1 MKTKKTKYLLVSI
14 IAIIYVI
21 MLCLMAVPVAANY
34 NFDGWPVETRT
45 NGTVNG
51 GVFIDYEPWAGTKT
65 LTGNFNVPD
74 GDIKWARLYTGVWG
88 GTENYEGWM
97 NVTFNGIYDEN
108 GLGPIHLQGEADT
121 NPNVWCST
129 HGKYWMFYNVTDLV
143 NAGAVNTATTT
154 KINATVGAFDGRVYG
169 IVLVA
174 VYESGD
180 SPKEIQYWI
189 NDGSDGLHYAEAT
202 WPPIAHDT
210 GTTYFNAIIG
220 ITNITKASLTMV
232 HLTAYEPPCNNCLKF
247 NDHEFDTSMVDSNTF
262 ELNSWN
268 VTNYVA
274 SSGNN
279 AWFSR
284 GEDGYVSITNA
295 ILILER
301 EPVEK
306 PDLMITAIKP
316 YHYEWSEEYD
326 IPKGDPWF
334 NLLNYVNVT
343 VKNNGTVATGSFEVK
358 LYANDVLIG
367 NATVAGLAANTTTDV
382 KFEWTPEG
390 EDVLGWTDTA
400 KGAKITHDDTG
411 KNYTLRAVVDE
422 DNEVLESNEEN
433 NTLTKEQKV
442 VWNGFSSDEP
452 LENYVHGKVKGGIIY
467 TTGDGQYRGVD
478 CYGTKYGT
486 FYNVSYD
493 LAIPVP
499 GSVKLARF
507 YIYYTWAQP
516 PYKAPKIGVT
526 LNTPSDDAYNLNMER
541 SYNDIKGDFNSHR
554 FVWGTYTYNITGYVN
569 ESGTYVVNITN
580 LNDGSDSEFA
590 TKYAFAAPAI
600 LVVYEN
606 ATAPE
611 REYWINEGADI
622 LIGGRRSKGGFLS
635 LEECLNHATFTGTI
649 NLSEVENATLG
660 VVSPWAGVS
669 WEPGMTN
676 YLYFNGIELGRSVYC
691 GYSTPCSKTINGITV
706 NVGANDAQVGVN
718 ATDVT
723 GYLNT
728 SDNVVIQGD
737 GGDCMMPS
745 NAFLVISYQTPTPI
759 SFDTGSS
766 EKPYPSI
773 SGTHNGTITPKYD
786 ITVNRMYTYPCSGTG
801 GHSEYIE
808 IWNATGW
815 TVNASWN
822 GYKDDWHNISFDIP
836 FTLEAGETYKYTIKT
851 GSYPQIHH
859 GGELEVD
866 NGIIRCTKFT
876 DANGKIYYNWI
887 PAIKLY

>member
-1 MKTKKTKYLLVSI
+1 MKKLGNRGGIVTIAVAMFACLL
-14 IAIIYVI
+14 
-21 MLCLMAVPVAANY
+21 LCTPASADY

-51 GVFIDYEPWAGTKT
+51 GVFIDYEPWAGTTT
-65 LTGNFNVPD
+65 LTGNFDMPD
-74 GDIKWARLYTGVWG
+74 GAIKWARLYAGIWG
-88 GTENYEGWM
+88 GNPTNTGWV

-108 GLGPIHLQGEADT
+108 GLGPIHLEGEDDT
-121 NPNVWCST
+121 NPNVWCSGC
-129 HGKYWMFYNVTDLV
+129 GKYWMFYNVTGLV
-143 NAGAVNTATTT
+143 NPGSVNTATNS
-154 KINATVGAFDGRVYG
+154 KINGSIDGRVYG
-169 IVLVA
+169 IVLV
-174 VYESGD
+174 VVLENESM
-180 SPKEIQYWI
+180 PAIQYWV
-189 NDGSDGLHYAEAT
+189 NDGSDGLHYYT
-202 WPPIAHDT
+202 WPHPAHDS
-210 GTTYFNAIIG
+210 GSTYFNG
-220 ITNITKASLTMV
+220 TVNTDTVTKANLTMV
-232 HLTAYEPPCNNCLKF
+232 HLTGYSPACANCLQF
-247 NDHEFDTSMVDSNTF
+247 NDHELDTSMVTTNGFEMNT
-262 ELNSWN
+262 WN
-268 VTNYVA
+268 VTSYVEA
-274 SSGNN
+274 SGND
-279 AWFSR
+279 AWYSR
-284 GEDGYVSITNA
+284 GEDTFVSITNA
-295 ILILER
+295 ILVLER
-301 EPVEK
+301 EAVEK
-306 PDLMITAIKP
+306 PDLMITVIKP
-316 YHYEWSEEYD
+316 YHYEWSEEYN

-343 VKNNGTVATGSFEVK
+343 VKNNGTVAAGSFEVE
-358 LYANDVLIG
+358 LYADDELIG

-382 KFEWTPEG
+382 KFEWKPEG

-400 KGAKITHDDTG
+400 KGAKIPHDDTG

-422 DNEVLESNEEN
+422 DNGVSESNEEN
-433 NTLTKEQKV
+433 NNLTKEQKV

-493 LAIPVP
+493 LEIPVP
-499 GSVKLARF
+499 GSVKLAKF

-516 PYKAPKIGVT
+516 SYKAPKVGVT
-526 LNTPSDDAYNLNMER
+526 LTTPSDDTYNLNMER

-590 TKYAFAAPAI
+590 TKYAFATPAI

-606 ATAPE
+606 ATTPE

-635 LEECLNHATFTGTI
+635 LEECLNHATFSGSI

-676 YLYFNGIELGRSVYC
+676 YLYFNGIKLGRSVYC
-691 GYSTPCSKTINGITV
+691 GYSTPCNKTIKGIMI

-718 ATDVT
+718 VTDVT
-723 GYLNT
+723 DYLNPR
-728 SDNVVIQGD
+728 DNVVTQGD
-737 GGDCMMPS
+737 DGDCMMPS
-745 NAFLVISYQTPTPI
+745 NAFLVISYQTPTPTP
-759 SFDTGSS
+759 FDTGSP
-766 EKPYPSI
+766 ENPYPSI
-773 SGTHNGTITPKYD
+773 FGTHNGTITPKYD
-786 ITVNRMYTYPCSGTG
+786 ITVSRMYTYPCSGTG
-801 GHSEYIE
+801 GHSEHIQ

-815 TVNASWN
+815 NVNASWN
-822 GYKDDWHNISFDIP
+822 GYKDDWHNISFDAP
-836 FTLEAGETYKYTIKT
+836 FTLEAGATYNYTIRT
-851 GSYPQIHH
+851 GSYPQVIHAKEFNAT
-859 GGELEVD
+859 G
-866 NGIIRCTKFT
+866 
-876 DANGKIYYNWI
+876 GKITCSEFIDVNRVVYYNRI